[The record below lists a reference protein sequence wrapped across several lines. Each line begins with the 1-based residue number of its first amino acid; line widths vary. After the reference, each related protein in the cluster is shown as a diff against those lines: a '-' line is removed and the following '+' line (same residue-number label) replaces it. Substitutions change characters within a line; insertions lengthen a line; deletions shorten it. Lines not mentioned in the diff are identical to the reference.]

1 MKTTL
6 IKTDFAIQ
14 VALVIIDLALLMISF
29 LANEVFFFLMCMQF
43 MVGAYQMMSSMVGL
57 FVNQNTFYYAY
68 RKQHF
73 FGSLLY
79 LVFMCGVFALDVVR
93 LDGST
98 LSMVMALIIIVVVPQ
113 LIMCAYFY
121 LSYIIMK
128 EEKTITEKSSI
139 LF

>member
-14 VALVIIDLALLMISF
+14 AVLVFVDLALLMISI
-29 LANEVFFFLMCMQF
+29 LAHEVFFFLMCVQF
-43 MVGAYQMMSSMVGL
+43 IVGAYQMFSSMAGL
-57 FVNQNTFYYAY
+57 FVNKNTFYYTY
-68 RKQHF
+68 RKLHF

-98 LSMVMALIIIVVVPQ
+98 PSMVMSLIIIVVVPQ
-113 LIMCAYFY
+113 LIMCAYLY
-121 LSYIIMK
+121 LTYITMK